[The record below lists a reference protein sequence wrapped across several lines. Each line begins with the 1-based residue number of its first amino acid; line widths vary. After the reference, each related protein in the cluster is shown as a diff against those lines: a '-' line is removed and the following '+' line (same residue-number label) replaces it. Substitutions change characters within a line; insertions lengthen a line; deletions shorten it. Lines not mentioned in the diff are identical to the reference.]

1 MGHSNPGSLS
11 DVGVY
16 CGFIYHHQFL
26 FIVQSQLLFEWS
38 FSSHPLRVF
47 LHFSLRFIPFSHSL
61 ILLWISFQSFLRI
74 SNSSFL
80 MLFWT
85 PNSTG
90 CTFLFKSVLYFL
102 AKEIYLTLK
111 YSRYSDFKYSH
122 FIYLS
127 CFLFSVTIFHF
138 PTVLYFP
145 FWLYQKT
152 FSSSIAHIIIKY
164 DKVTFKKNKIITSF

>member
-90 CTFLFKSVLYFL
+90 CTFLFKSPQYSRQRNLFNTEILSIFRLY
-102 AKEIYLTLK
+102 K
-111 YSRYSDFKYSH
+111 YSNFYF
-122 FIYLS
+122 YLV
-127 CFLFSVTIFHF
+127 FG
-138 PTVLYFP
+138 
-145 FWLYQKT
+145 
-152 FSSSIAHIIIKY
+152 
-164 DKVTFKKNKIITSF
+164 